1 MGDVLICRPPGGYV
15 AVEMRVWPR
24 WRLGFRLRLDTGLRP
39 EDAVVVAE
47 KKWSELSPWIR
58 QLIIAGGVFEG
69 VLKVAALIDLAR
81 RPASEVR
88 GSKVRWA
95 VAVTLI
101 NSVGTVSVAYF
112 ACGRRK
118 SGGPATTGFEPR

>member
-1 MGDVLICRPPGGYV
+1 M
-15 AVEMRVWPR
+15 AVEMRVLSR
-24 WRLGFRLRLDTGLRP
+24 WRLDCRLGLVTGLRP
-39 EDAVVVAE
+39 AEAVVVAK
-47 KKWSELSPWIR
+47 KKWNELSPRNR
-58 QLIIAGGVFEG
+58 QLIIAGGVFDG

-81 RPASEVR
+81 RPAGEVR

-101 NSVGTVSVAYF
+101 NSVGAVPVAYF

-118 SGGPATTGFEPR
+118 SGGLPTTGLEPH